1 MAWLLTLRRKAAGL
15 AHRYVESQSEG
26 PIAHR
31 CLGNLYPLRPAMPPA
46 QPDRR
51 TVVPASWV
59 GSGELS
65 WGEAEALLALEETTR
80 WRSTT

>member
-1 MAWLLTLRRKAAGL
+1 
-15 AHRYVESQSEG
+15 
-26 PIAHR
+26 
-31 CLGNLYPLRPAMPPA
+31 MPPA